1 VVEAPS
7 DPQYRLAFAGIRRSI
22 LSLARKAELLPNR
35 RQILISLAQVPCRPH
50 PRIPSRGRTKPRAAA
65 RTEPRYQ
72 TEPRPT
78 RRSLARPRDFQ
89 RIPKEISRS
98 EKQKSIA
105 IGKSNISLADCLG
118 GDGNGRRFL
127 LPNRSKPILSAFL
140 NCLGCSLKKTLLTPK
155 TAAKLI
161 SVVLSDSLLTQIQNC
176 FVMSHG

>member
-1 VVEAPS
+1 VAERSRVP
-7 DPQYRLAFAGIRRSI
+7 RLGRSI
-22 LSLARKAELLPNR
+22 ALP
-35 RQILISLAQVPCRPH
+35 C
-50 PRIPSRGRTKPRAAA
+50 
-65 RTEPRYQ
+65 
-72 TEPRPT
+72 
-78 RRSLARPRDFQ
+78 DFQ
-89 RIPKEISRS
+89 RIPKKISGS

-127 LPNRSKPILSAFL
+127 LPNRSKPIFSAFL